1 MISSSLTS
9 LIAALLLVANGVS
22 STPVELVERA
32 ACNKK
37 DYGPFRL
44 YAAPVDG
51 SDWQQVKLIDLYTP
65 RPTND
70 TIQALSICPADSC
83 GHLPSYW
90 VLKNKVL
97 SAVYADGQAGYS
109 TVNRPVV
116 ADSVVQFVNSDNASI
131 SRVCY
136 CLTAPAWY
144 HKWLAR
150 ISFRKRHRGT
160 VFILLGRRR
169 GLRAHRHLLQGGD
182 GKLEREILHQSPLGD
197 AVHRYY
203 RRAHSRSRGQLSSL
217 YENIII
223 FLLHGLR

>member
-131 SRVCY
+131 SRVLSREWCAVRQPGTTNGLPGY
-136 CLTAPAWY
+136 L
-144 HKWLAR
+144 
-150 ISFRKRHRGT
+150 SVRGT
-160 VFILLGRRR
+160 AEQFSYCSGVGGVSGRTDIYYKAET
-169 GLRAHRHLLQGGD
+169 GNWSEKFCTKVHLVM
-182 GKLEREILHQSPLGD
+182 QSIG
-197 AVHRYY
+197 
-203 RRAHSRSRGQLSSL
+203 
-217 YENIII
+217 IIAEPI
-223 FLLHGLR
+223 PEAEVS